1 MSRSS
6 LTEQGDIT
14 QNCISNDLHQQHQT
28 SFHGEESIAF
38 KEYFLLLLVDFLY
51 FILVTTCRLYEVD
64 YGLFELNLMQL
75 RPR

>member
-1 MSRSS
+1 MVKKA
-6 LTEQGDIT
+6 
-14 QNCISNDLHQQHQT
+14 
-28 SFHGEESIAF
+28 FAF